1 MMSRPSASFSVID
14 QRGRVNEFTV
24 DLAAERGLREAGAD
38 RGGHFGDGHRM
49 LVLSN
54 RTVRQTYRNHC
65 VLRGADRRGTCNNL
79 VEK

>member
-1 MMSRPSASFSVID
+1 VID
-14 QRGRVNEFTV
+14 QRGRIDQLTV
-24 DLAAERGLREAGAD
+24 DLAAECGLREARAN
-38 RGGHFGDGHRM
+38 RGRHFGDGHRM
-49 LVLSN
+49 LVLTN